1 MNTDDLFDF
10 PIGMPLAAR
19 MRPRNLGEIVGQ
31 SQVLGKAGVLTQYLD
46 PAVGIQAIPSMI
58 FYGPPGTGKTTLAR
72 LLAHSNSRR
81 FIEISAINSSIADLR
96 SAMQTS
102 VADIQAGKDA
112 AIVFVDEIH
121 RFSKVQQESLLKAV
135 EDGEIVLIGATTE
148 NPSFALTSAI
158 LSRAAVIELVNLDE
172 ADLVTMLKSA
182 IESERGLEGKVQ
194 ASIGV
199 LELIASQSGGDARK
213 ALTVLETAANL
224 VIRAGR
230 SEIEHEDVSATINK
244 ALNRYDA
251 TGDQHYDI
259 ISAFIKSVRGSDAD
273 AALHWLARMIVGGE
287 DPRFIARRLVTL
299 ASEDIG
305 LADPTSLMIAVAAAH
320 ALEHVGLPEA
330 ELNLAHAAIHLA
342 TAPKSNRAALA
353 IWGARADIKNG
364 AVGEVPA
371 HLRDAH
377 YQGAAALGHGTG
389 YDYPHDDPRGWVPQQ
404 YLPDE
409 LVDKKWYE
417 PSQHGREREI
427 AQRLANQDNKIGQ
440 EES

>member
-1 MNTDDLFDF
+1 VNTDDLFDF

-31 SQVLGKAGVLTQYLD
+31 SQVLGKAGVLAQYLD

-158 LSRAAVIELVNLDE
+158 LSRAAVIELVNLDD
-172 ADLVTMLKSA
+172 ADLVILLKSA
-182 IESERGLEGKVQ
+182 LESERGLEGKVQ

-224 VIRAGR
+224 VIRSGR

-287 DPRFIARRLVTL
+287 DPRFIARRLVIL

-305 LADPTSLMIAVAAAH
+305 LADPNALVIANATMQVVAQIGMPEGRIPLASTTIYL
-320 ALEHVGLPEA
+320 AL
-330 ELNLAHAAIHLA
+330 
-342 TAPKSNRAALA
+342 APKSNKAYEAINAAV
-353 IWGARADIKNG
+353 ADVEAG
-364 AVGEVPA
+364 LSPAVPR
-371 HLRDAH
+371 HLRSAT
-377 YQGAAALGHGTG
+377 LGKDPG
-389 YDYPHDDPRGWVPQQ
+389 YEYPHDVDGGISAQEYVPTVALKK
-404 YLPDE
+404 YYVPKPIGFENTLLERISRILPF
-409 LVDKKWYE
+409 LKRK
-417 PSQHGREREI
+417 Q
-427 AQRLANQDNKIGQ
+427 
-440 EES
+440 

>member
-1 MNTDDLFDF
+1 VNTDDLFDF

-31 SQVLGKAGVLTQYLD
+31 SQVLGKAGVLAQYLD
-46 PAVGIQAIPSMI
+46 TAVGIQTIPSMI

-96 SAMQTS
+96 SAMQIS

-230 SEIEHEDVSATINK
+230 SEIEHDE
-244 ALNRYDA
+244 
-251 TGDQHYDI
+251 
-259 ISAFIKSVRGSDAD
+259 ISTTTLLVRLS
-273 AALHWLARMIVGGE
+273 
-287 DPRFIARRLVTL
+287 
-299 ASEDIG
+299 
-305 LADPTSLMIAVAAAH
+305 
-320 ALEHVGLPEA
+320 
-330 ELNLAHAAIHLA
+330 
-342 TAPKSNRAALA
+342 
-353 IWGARADIKNG
+353 
-364 AVGEVPA
+364 
-371 HLRDAH
+371 
-377 YQGAAALGHGTG
+377 
-389 YDYPHDDPRGWVPQQ
+389 
-404 YLPDE
+404 
-409 LVDKKWYE
+409 
-417 PSQHGREREI
+417 SQ
-427 AQRLANQDNKIGQ
+427 
-440 EES
+440 

>member
-1 MNTDDLFDF
+1 MNNDDLFDF

-31 SQVLGKAGVLTQYLD
+31 SQVLGKAGVLAQYLD
-46 PAVGIQAIPSMI
+46 PALGIQAIPSMI

-158 LSRAAVIELVNLDE
+158 LSRAAVIELVNIDE
-172 ADLVTMLKSA
+172 ADLVTLLKSA
-182 IESERGLEGKVQ
+182 IDSERGLEGKVH
-194 ASIGV
+194 ASTGV

-213 ALTVLETAANL
+213 ALTVLETAANR
-224 VIRAGR
+224 VTRVGR
-230 SEIEHEDVSATINK
+230 SEIKHEDVSATINK

-287 DPRFIARRLVTL
+287 DPRFIARRLVIL

-305 LADPTSLMIAVAAAH
+305 LADPNALVIANATMQVVAQIGMPEGRIPLASTTIYL
-320 ALEHVGLPEA
+320 AL
-330 ELNLAHAAIHLA
+330 
-342 TAPKSNRAALA
+342 APKSNRAYEA
-353 IWGARADIKNG
+353 INAAVADVEAG
-364 AVGEVPA
+364 LSPAVPR
-371 HLRDAH
+371 HLRSAT
-377 YQGAAALGHGTG
+377 LGKDPG
-389 YDYPHDDPRGWVPQQ
+389 YEYPHDVDGGISAQEYVPAVALKK
-404 YLPDE
+404 YYVPKPIGFENTLLERISRILPF
-409 LVDKKWYE
+409 LKRK
-417 PSQHGREREI
+417 Q
-427 AQRLANQDNKIGQ
+427 
-440 EES
+440 